1 MTIQKEKLFMF
12 EYTDHRA
19 PERYVSPYAEHEM
32 DHMKTQ
38 VILLG
43 EVEIDIDYPEVDT
56 RQFQI
61 DALED
66 EVQKIRAESQS
77 KINLLLD
84 RISKIKAIGHDADG
98 VPV

>member
-1 MTIQKEKLFMF
+1 MTIQKSKLFMF
-12 EYTDHRA
+12 EYTNHRA
-19 PERYVSPYAEHEM
+19 PERYVSPYSEHEM

-61 DALED
+61 DALEA
-66 EVQKIRAESQS
+66 EVQKIRAEYQSQ
-77 KINLLLD
+77 INLLVE
-84 RISKIKAIGHDADG
+84 RISKLKAVGHDSE
-98 VPV
+98 VVV

>member
-1 MTIQKEKLFMF
+1 MAIQKTKLFMF
-12 EYTDHRA
+12 EYTNHRA
-19 PERYVSPYAEHEM
+19 PERYVSPYSEHEM

-38 VILLG
+38 IILLG

-61 DALED
+61 DALEA

-77 KINLLLD
+77 QINLLIE
-84 RISKIKAIGHDADG
+84 RISKLKAVGHEVEVVA
-98 VPV
+98 

>member
-1 MTIQKEKLFMF
+1 MAIQKSKLFMF
-12 EYTDHRA
+12 EYTNHRA
-19 PERYVSPYAEHEM
+19 PERYVSPYPEHEM

-61 DALED
+61 DALEA

-77 KINLLLD
+77 QINLLVE
-84 RISKIKAIGHDADG
+84 RISKLKAVGHDSE
-98 VPV
+98 VVN

>member
-1 MTIQKEKLFMF
+1 MAIQKSKLFMF
-12 EYTDHRA
+12 EYTNHRA
-19 PERYVSPYAEHEM
+19 PERYVSPYSEHEM

-61 DALED
+61 DALEA

-77 KINLLLD
+77 QINLLVE
-84 RISKIKAIGHDADG
+84 RISKLKAVGHDSE
-98 VPV
+98 VVN

>member
-1 MTIQKEKLFMF
+1 MAIQKTKLFMF
-12 EYTDHRA
+12 EYTNHRA
-19 PERYVSPYAEHEM
+19 PERYVSPYSEHEM
-32 DHMKTQ
+32 EHMKTQ

-61 DALED
+61 DALEA

-77 KINLLLD
+77 QINLLVE
-84 RISKIKAIGHDADG
+84 RISKLKAVGHEVEVAQ
-98 VPV
+98 